1 MKKRELTMTIHQFCE
16 MERGNLTL
24 RDIELQNG
32 FEGFAT
38 HVKKDKYIEKL
49 VVISMACMLMLGKI
63 ANASTNV
70 EGKIAGAGQR
80 FFNIIRGLGY
90 WLCLIG
96 CVVEVLKSVS
106 SGGSKDIGKI
116 IMKYLL
122 IFGSLYF
129 MPWAFD
135 LIKEMFE

>member
-1 MKKRELTMTIHQFCE
+1 MSIHQFCE

-24 RDIELQNG
+24 REIELQNG
-32 FEGFAT
+32 FESFAT
-38 HVKKDKYIEKL
+38 IVTKDKYIEKL
-49 VVISMACMLMLGKI
+49 VVISMACMLGLGKI
-63 ANASTNV
+63 ANAATDV
-70 EGKIAGAGQR
+70 EGKITGAGQK
-80 FFNIIRGLGY
+80 FFSIIRTLGY

-96 CVVEVLKSVS
+96 CIVEILKSVS
-106 SGGSKDIGKI
+106 TGGSKDIGKI

-122 IFGSLYF
+122 IFGALYF